1 MFAILAT
8 LSQVGGIFVDKIT
21 LTRRQ
26 VEIRVFIPILFL
38 FLVLTTGILY
48 PFLGKIDPSFLEL
61 KNVLLFLGMLISAL
75 IWNIFY
81 YRGVQAEKV
90 HDYELIIM
98 FQPILTIL
106 LAVLVLK
113 GERNFPI
120 IIASIIAAIALVI
133 AQIKKQHFS
142 LSNGAW
148 NLIGAVVFMSVELII
163 IDLLLKVYSPVAL
176 YFIRTGILFI
186 FFYLYFRPRINQIDK
201 INLWLI
207 LASAALGTVQ
217 MVSKFYGF
225 ETYGLIY
232 TSLILILSPILVY
245 AISTIFL
252 REKLKTRTVVS
263 FIVILGCIVY
273 ATVLGK

>member
-1 MFAILAT
+1 MFAILSA

-21 LTRRQ
+21 LTRRR

-48 PFLGKIDPSFLEL
+48 PFLGKIDPSYLEP
-61 KNVLLFLGMLISAL
+61 KNTLLFLGMLICAL

-120 IIASIIAAIALVI
+120 VIASIIAAIALI
-133 AQIKKQHFS
+133 FAHIKKQHFS
-142 LSNGAW
+142 LSIGAW

-163 IDLLLKVYSPVAL
+163 IDLLLKVYSPVSL
-176 YFIRTGILFI
+176 YFLRTGVLFI
-186 FFYLYFRPRINQIDK
+186 FFYFYFRPRINQIDK
-201 INLWLI
+201 TNLWLI
-207 LASAALGTVQ
+207 LASAALGTIQ
-217 MVSKFYGF
+217 MVAKFYGF
-225 ETYGLIY
+225 EFYGVIY

-245 AISTIFL
+245 TLSTIFL
-252 REKLKTRTVVS
+252 HEKLKARTVLS
-263 FIVILGCIVY
+263 FVVILGCIVY
-273 ATVLGK
+273 ATILGK